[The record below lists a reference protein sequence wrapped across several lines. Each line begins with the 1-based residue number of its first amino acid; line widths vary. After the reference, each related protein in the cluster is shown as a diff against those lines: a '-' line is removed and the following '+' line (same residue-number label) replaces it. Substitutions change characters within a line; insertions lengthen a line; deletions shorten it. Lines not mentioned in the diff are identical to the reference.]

1 MLAIC
6 LAFGIVFLDQLTKSV
21 VIDRLVKG
29 VPRPV
34 IGGFFDLTYIENTGA
49 AFGAFRNQNTWLII
63 VSVAML
69 IAIVLFHRK
78 ILVDS
83 KANAVVLGCMVGGI
97 VGNLIDR
104 VKWGCVID
112 FLDFH
117 WGRGYHFPAFNVAD
131 SAICVGVGLCVLS
144 QFVASRREEALA
156 AKAEA
161 ESSLDASTQS

>member
-6 LAFGIVFLDQLTKSV
+6 LAFAIAFLDQLTKYIV
-21 VIDRLVKG
+21 TQQFAMG
-29 VPRPV
+29 QARPV
-34 IGGFFDLTYIENTGA
+34 IRGFFDLTYIENTGA
-49 AFGAFRNQNTWLII
+49 AFGAFQNQNAWLIT

-78 ILVDS
+78 ILAQS
-83 KANAVVLGCMVGGI
+83 KANGVVIGLLVGGI

-104 VKWGCVID
+104 VKWGAVID

-117 WGRGYHFPAFNVAD
+117 WGARYHFPAFNIAD

-144 QFVASRREEALA
+144 QFLASRREAAEAL
-156 AKAEA
+156 E
-161 ESSLDASTQS
+161 ASTETALD